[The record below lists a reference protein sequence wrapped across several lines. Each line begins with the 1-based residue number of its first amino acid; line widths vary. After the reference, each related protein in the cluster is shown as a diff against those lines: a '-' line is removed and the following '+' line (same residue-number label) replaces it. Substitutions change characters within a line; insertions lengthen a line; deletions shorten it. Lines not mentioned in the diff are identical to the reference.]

1 MRTAGLT
8 AVALIGFA
16 ANSLLCRMA
25 LRPRLLDA
33 ASFTTIRIVS
43 GALALLV
50 VVSVGAASRTA
61 RNGPPVA
68 GAGSWS
74 SAAALFAYAAAFS
87 FAYLRIGAGV
97 GALLLF
103 GAVQATMLAW
113 ALRRGERLRG
123 REWAGLVAAVAG
135 LVALVRP
142 GLSAPDPAGAALM
155 IAAGIGWGVYSL
167 RGRGARRPLAATAS
181 NFARA
186 VPLALALSLAAMG
199 SMHVSPRG
207 ALLAVASGALSS
219 GVGYSLWYAALGGLT
234 ATQAAVVQLS
244 VPVLVAS
251 GGVALLGEV
260 LTPRLVACGVV
271 ILGGVA
277 LAVLGPKTS

>member
-8 AVALIGFA
+8 AAALIGFA

-33 ASFTTIRIVS
+33 ATFTSIRIVS

-50 VVSVGAASRTA
+50 VVGVGAAARTP
-61 RNGPPVA
+61 RNAPIT

-87 FAYLRIGAGV
+87 FAYLRIGAGT

-113 ALRRGERLRG
+113 ALRRGERLRWP
-123 REWAGLVAAVAG
+123 EWAGLVTAIAG

-155 IAAGIGWGVYSL
+155 IAAGVAWGAYSL
-167 RGRGARRPLAATAS
+167 RGRGASRPLVATAS

-186 VPLALALSLAAMG
+186 VPLALALSLADMG
-199 SMHVSPRG
+199 SVHVSPRG
-207 ALLAVASGALSS
+207 ALLAVASGTLSS
-219 GVGYSLWYAALGGLT
+219 GLGYGLWYAALGGLT

-244 VPVLVAS
+244 VPVLVAG
-251 GGVALLGEV
+251 GGVALLGET

-277 LAVLGPKTS
+277 LAVLGRQKL

>member
-8 AVALIGFA
+8 AAALIGFA

-33 ASFTTIRIVS
+33 ATFTSIRIVS

-50 VVSVGAASRTA
+50 VVGVGAAARTP
-61 RNGPPVA
+61 RNAPIA

-87 FAYLRIGAGV
+87 FAYLRIGAGT

-113 ALRRGERLRG
+113 ALRRGERLRWP
-123 REWAGLVAAVAG
+123 EWAGLVTAIAG

-155 IAAGIGWGVYSL
+155 IAAGVSWGAYSL
-167 RGRGARRPLAATAS
+167 RGRGASRPLVATAS

-186 VPLALALSLAAMG
+186 VPLALALSLADMG
-199 SMHVSPRG
+199 SVHVSPRG
-207 ALLAVASGALSS
+207 ALLAVASGTLSS
-219 GVGYSLWYAALGGLT
+219 GLGYGLWYAALGGLT

-244 VPVLVAS
+244 VPVLVAG
-251 GGVALLGEV
+251 GGVALLGET

-277 LAVLGPKTS
+277 LAVLGRQKL

>member
-8 AVALIGFA
+8 AAALIGFA

-33 ASFTTIRIVS
+33 ATFTSIRIVS

-50 VVSVGAASRTA
+50 VVGVGAAARTP
-61 RNGPPVA
+61 RNAPIA

-87 FAYLRIGAGV
+87 FAYLRIGAGT

-113 ALRRGERLRG
+113 ALRRGERLRWP
-123 REWAGLVAAVAG
+123 EWAGLVTAIAG

-155 IAAGIGWGVYSL
+155 IAAGVAWGAYSL
-167 RGRGARRPLAATAS
+167 RGRGASRPLVATAS

-186 VPLALALSLAAMG
+186 VPLALALSLADMG
-199 SMHVSPRG
+199 SVHVSPRG
-207 ALLAVASGALSS
+207 ALLAVASGTLSS
-219 GVGYSLWYAALGGLT
+219 GLGYGLWYAALSGLT
-234 ATQAAVVQLS
+234 ATRAAVVQLS
-244 VPVLVAS
+244 VPVLVAG
-251 GGVALLGEV
+251 GGVALLGEA
-260 LTPRLVACGVV
+260 LTPRLVVCGVI

-277 LAVLGPKTS
+277 LAVLGRQKL

>member
-8 AVALIGFA
+8 AAALIGFA

-33 ASFTTIRIVS
+33 ATFTSIRIVS

-50 VVSVGAASRTA
+50 VVGVGAAARTP
-61 RNGPPVA
+61 RNAPIT

-87 FAYLRIGAGV
+87 FAYLRIGAGA

-113 ALRRGERLRG
+113 ALRRGERLRWP
-123 REWAGLVAAVAG
+123 EWAGLVTAIAG

-155 IAAGIGWGVYSL
+155 IAAGVAWGAYSL
-167 RGRGARRPLAATAS
+167 RGRGASRPLVATAS

-186 VPLALALSLAAMG
+186 VPLALALSLADMG
-199 SMHVSPRG
+199 SVHVSPRG
-207 ALLAVASGALSS
+207 ALLAVASGTLSS
-219 GVGYSLWYAALGGLT
+219 GLGYGLWYAALGGLT

-244 VPVLVAS
+244 VPVLVAG
-251 GGVALLGEV
+251 GGVALLGET
-260 LTPRLVACGVV
+260 LTPRLVACGVI

-277 LAVLGPKTS
+277 LAVLGRQKL